1 MVELNRQLAAICAT
15 GTQSVRFPIYWSTA
29 QPYAS
34 WAEVPRA
41 SRGRPREGGAKNSIS
56 EVLPWST

>member
-1 MVELNRQLAAICAT
+1 MVELNRQLAAIRAT

-56 EVLPWST
+56 